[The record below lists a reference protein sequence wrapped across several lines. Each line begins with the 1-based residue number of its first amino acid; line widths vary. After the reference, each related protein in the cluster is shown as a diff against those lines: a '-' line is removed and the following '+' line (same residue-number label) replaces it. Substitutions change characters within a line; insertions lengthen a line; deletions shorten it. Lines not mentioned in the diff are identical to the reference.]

1 MTQTILKKMIKKGGD
16 DQSRVRERKDESL
29 PKDKR
34 NVDRE
39 TMEIKKYSSQ
49 KQEAK
54 PQNKAIM
61 NKII

>member
-1 MTQTILKKMIKKGGD
+1 MTQTMLKKIIKKAAD

-39 TMEIKKYSSQ
+39 VM
-49 KQEAK
+49 
-54 PQNKAIM
+54 
-61 NKII
+61 